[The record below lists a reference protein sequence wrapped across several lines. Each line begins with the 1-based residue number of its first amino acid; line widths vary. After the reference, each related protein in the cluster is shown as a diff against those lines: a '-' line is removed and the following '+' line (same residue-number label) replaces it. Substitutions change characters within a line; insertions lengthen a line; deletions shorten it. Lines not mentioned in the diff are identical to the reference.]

1 MDPAHGFR
9 IARIDQVGPS
19 ADHVDEAHFEF
30 GEGGPDDLE
39 APAHLDGGIGIARA
53 IRPHG
58 RGARYQH
65 PSPTRSARLNPMT
78 DSHGDPELTLSTCP
92 MLPRMPLDSPRALS
106 RIAIDLGTQ
115 AKSAL
120 IGLTN
125 GLARDLGERGITVN
139 VVHPGSTD
147 TEMNPADGKDA
158 EEERG
163 FIALGHYGTTED
175 ITVAHLAG
183 EGGRYITGTTIAVD
197 GGYAA

>member
-1 MDPAHGFR
+1 
-9 IARIDQVGPS
+9 
-19 ADHVDEAHFEF
+19 
-30 GEGGPDDLE
+30 
-39 APAHLDGGIGIARA
+39 
-53 IRPHG
+53 
-58 RGARYQH
+58 
-65 PSPTRSARLNPMT
+65 
-78 DSHGDPELTLSTCP
+78 
-92 MLPRMPLDSPRALS
+92 MLPRMPLDYPRALS

-175 ITVAHLAG
+175 ITVAYLAG